1 MAPIV
6 SQIYITQTVQVMN
19 YDKDTTISD
28 WEGLDFTDHPN
39 RSLITDISQTLTN
52 MSSENRTKRR
62 KDKLREDLVREHIED
77 KQRPGSRLKSIFHK
91 LFNP

>member
-1 MAPIV
+1 
-6 SQIYITQTVQVMN
+6 MN
-19 YDKDTTISD
+19 YDKETTISD
-28 WEGLDFTDHPN
+28 WEEFDFTDHSH

-52 MSSENRTKRR
+52 MSSENRALRR

-77 KQRPGSRLKSIFHK
+77 KQRPGSRLKFIFHK